1 MILAG
6 FPLLSGLVQNS
17 VGRTQFS
24 EIIYIIH
31 FVVYKKVLEPEKHIT
46 YLTSKDEKIQF
57 ILKNFGRPIIQK
69 RDEGFASMCHII
81 LEQQVSIES
90 AKACF
95 VKIQNQLAEIT
106 PESIQNASDEDL
118 RSCGVSRQKIT
129 YLKDLASKVLS
140 NDINFEIFPF
150 KTEEEIRAELITIK
164 GVGNWSIEV
173 YLMFCLQS
181 PDIVPL
187 GDIAIK
193 NTLKELYHCQTHEE
207 MQLISENWKPYRTFA
222 SFTIWHYY
230 LKKRNKI

>member
-1 MILAG
+1 MQYTIDFLG
-6 FPLLSGLVQNS
+6 
-17 VGRTQFS
+17 
-24 EIIYIIH
+24 
-31 FVVYKKVLEPEKHIT
+31 
-46 YLTSKDEKIQF
+46 SKDP
-57 ILKNFGRPIIQK
+57 ILKDILIAFGHPIIQK

-95 VKIQNQLAEIT
+95 VKIQNRLQEIT
-106 PESIQNASDEDL
+106 PETIQNATDEDL
-118 RSCGVSRQKIT
+118 RYCGVSRQKSS

-140 NDINFEIFPF
+140 NQIDFETFPF
-150 KTEEEIRAELITIK
+150 KTEQEIRAELITIK

-193 NTLKELYHCQTHEE
+193 NTLKELYNCQTHEE
-207 MQLISENWKPYRTFA
+207 MQLISDNWKPYRTFA

-230 LKKRNKI
+230 LKKRKKI